1 MTSSAAAEID
11 LFEYETVDHGLS
23 FHQTRIE
30 SPRRNLCPSLA
41 SLNNANYF
49 THNLSMK
56 GQERDNDGSR
66 ADEIHL
72 LRARILEVLRQEPY
86 MGQKIPVR

>member
-1 MTSSAAAEID
+1 MVLVAIKLVLKVQGEIFAPPW
-11 LFEYETVDHGLS
+11 LLSITLTVS
-23 FHQTRIE
+23 
-30 SPRRNLCPSLA
+30 
-41 SLNNANYF
+41 
-49 THNLSMK
+49 HNLSVK
-56 GQERDNDGSR
+56 GHERENDGSG

>member
-1 MTSSAAAEID
+1 M
-11 LFEYETVDHGLS
+11 DHGLS
-23 FHQTRIE
+23 CHQTRIE
-30 SPRRNLCPSLA
+30 SPRRNLCPPWLLSITLTV
-41 SLNNANYF
+41 S
-49 THNLSMK
+49 HNLSMK
-56 GQERDNDGSR
+56 GHERENDGSG

>member
-1 MTSSAAAEID
+1 
-11 LFEYETVDHGLS
+11 
-23 FHQTRIE
+23 
-30 SPRRNLCPSLA
+30 
-41 SLNNANYF
+41 
-49 THNLSMK
+49 MK

>member
-1 MTSSAAAEID
+1 
-11 LFEYETVDHGLS
+11 
-23 FHQTRIE
+23 
-30 SPRRNLCPSLA
+30 
-41 SLNNANYF
+41 
-49 THNLSMK
+49 MK
-56 GQERDNDGSR
+56 GQERDNDDSR

>member
-1 MTSSAAAEID
+1 M
-11 LFEYETVDHGLS
+11 V
-23 FHQTRIE
+23 
-30 SPRRNLCPSLA
+30 LA
-41 SLNNANYF
+41 SIKLVSKVQGEICAPPCLLS
-49 THNLSMK
+49 TTLIISHNLSMK